1 MSTQGLPKGA
11 HNGLL
16 ARYNIRA
23 DKDLGVGIETVRRI
37 PCSYL
42 ACIFQLQKPRESR
55 VTRKEKPRYSS
66 SVGCKWWRLF
76 DGDNDWLIVD
86 LVPTSEACLEEIGE
100 VQALVLGGLAVMMAE
115 KGFCWWIWNNNET

>member
-1 MSTQGLPKGA
+1 MWSEGRNKHAKRENEAKLKRRYYHVQKASNIPFCNVKMSTQGLPKGA

-42 ACIFQLQKPRESR
+42 ACIFQLQ
-55 VTRKEKPRYSS
+55 
-66 SVGCKWWRLF
+66 
-76 DGDNDWLIVD
+76 
-86 LVPTSEACLEEIGE
+86 
-100 VQALVLGGLAVMMAE
+100 
-115 KGFCWWIWNNNET
+115 